1 MSVIRWPYLHDQSFG
16 ITWEG
21 QCLGHGQSLIHSRD
35 VSATLYSHEMG
46 HSMHLVHF
54 LGGNFGW
61 KHHDL
66 NFPQCMMSYSHIS
79 QTIPKPG
86 GAVGIDGDALE
97 DGGWPLHGLT
107 HEIFY
112 DTLQNLAVALDKPCA
127 RCMLKLQGWKE
138 EVLPAAWTHP
148 DLF

>member
-1 MSVIRWPYLHDQSFG
+1 
-16 ITWEG
+16 
-21 QCLGHGQSLIHSRD
+21 
-35 VSATLYSHEMG
+35 MG

-66 NFPQCMMSYSHIS
+66 NFPTCMMSYSHIE
-79 QTIPKPG
+79 QRITKPG
-86 GAVGIDGDALE
+86 GAVGGNGSLE
-97 DGGWPLHGLT
+97 SGGWPSVNGTSGLR
-107 HEIFY
+107 EIHY
-112 DTLQNLAVALDKPCA
+112 PTLQSLAQPLDKPCA
-127 RCMLKLQGWKE
+127 RCMLKLQGWNE